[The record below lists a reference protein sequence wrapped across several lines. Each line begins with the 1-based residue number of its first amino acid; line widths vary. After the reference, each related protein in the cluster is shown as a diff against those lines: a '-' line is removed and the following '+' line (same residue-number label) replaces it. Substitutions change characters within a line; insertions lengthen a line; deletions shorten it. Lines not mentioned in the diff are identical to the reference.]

1 MLSADIGV
9 IVPFRLVCNK
19 GKRGCRVK
27 EISTARCMIAFCV
40 LGCLIIAGARCLCAD
55 DRWKTPDTLTFSI
68 IPTEET
74 IQELT
79 IYKPLIDYLSK
90 CTGKKINFYMPASY
104 SSVVD
109 AQVNGWVDVAVHG
122 PFSYVIAHKKDP
134 RIVVFA
140 TYKKQEGYIS
150 KSGPGY
156 QSVIITKKGS
166 NYRTVASIK
175 GATVVLTDPES
186 TSGNLVPRVV
196 FTQEIGM
203 PLEQY
208 FKKVVYSGGHDLSI
222 MAVYDGRIDC
232 AFIASHR
239 FDNVI
244 NRSVVQKEDFNY
256 IWWSA
261 TIPQDPFAYRMDLHP
276 QLREKIRRAFL
287 TVHEEPTCQAWLDNV
302 KAEKCVSMKDT
313 DYDVIRRFNRIYEAM
328 KSRNEKQ

>member
-1 MLSADIGV
+1 L
-9 IVPFRLVCNK
+9 
-19 GKRGCRVK
+19 KRHRKVGMVK
-27 EISTARCMIAFCV
+27 TTISKYIIAFCV
-40 LGCLIIAGARCLCAD
+40 IVWSVLPGTSSVCAD
-55 DRWKTPDTLTFSI
+55 NQWKNPDILTFSI

-104 SSVVD
+104 SSVVE

-122 PFSYVIAHKKDP
+122 PFSYVIAHEKDP
-134 RIVVFA
+134 RIEVFA
-140 TYKKQEGYIS
+140 TYKKKPGYIS

-156 QSVIITKKGS
+156 QAVIITKKGS
-166 NYRTVASIK
+166 KYTTVESIR

-196 FTQEIGM
+196 FAKEIGM
-203 PLEQY
+203 PLEKY
-208 FKKVVYSGGHDLSI
+208 FKRVVYSGGHDLSI
-222 MAVYDGRIDC
+222 MAVYDGKIDC
-232 AFIASHR
+232 AFVATHR

-244 NRSVVQKEDFNY
+244 DRSVVKKEDFNY

-276 QLREKIRRAFL
+276 DLREKIRRAFL
-287 TVHEEPTCQAWLDNV
+287 TIHEEPTCQAWLDNV

-313 DYDVIRRFNRIYEAM
+313 DYDVIRLLNRTYEEM
-328 KSRNEKQ
+328 KLQK